1 LVLLPLLAIGVVLAD
16 PRGRNVRAEEP
27 GAAAGG
33 TLTPEQRSA
42 LAAVDTRLAGVE
54 SLAAKI
60 DDRDYRAEVARQIED
75 LKKRRLVLE
84 KSFDPGLYETL
95 MHSVIS
101 RYQTIAL
108 WLKQPALPPPPGA
121 ALAAIRKEEVTPG
134 QARGLRVAVF
144 DVDATPPIGSPVAYA
159 PVRKIEDP
167 LKARG
172 IVLLGAGEPI
182 VLCAVDWIGIAN
194 GGHDVWRENL
204 ARAVGTQRSRV
215 AVHVLHQHDGVRC
228 DFSAEEILAP
238 YGLAGRRFDVPFVRA
253 TIANAAQAAQAAM
266 ERARPVTHLGIG
278 EARVEKVASNR
289 RILGSDGRVAIARS
303 SSYRIPEHILA
314 GLREEA
320 RRQGYDLSAAR
331 VDEAI
336 AAPEGVIDPL
346 LKMLTFFDGEEAI
359 VSLSYYATHPQSYF
373 GQGDV
378 TSEFVGLARAAP
390 EAARGGIVLVHFN
403 GAGGNVA
410 AGKYNDGTPAMRV
423 ELTRR
428 LSDGMRRAWEATPM
442 RKVPLVAADCEWRV
456 EPVRLPVA
464 SHLVVDELRGRLADV
479 SLADRDRMAAAGKLA
494 FLLRMQ
500 QGDPI
505 ELSCLRLGR
514 VYILHM
520 PGELFVEYQLAAQQM
535 RPDDVVCLAAYGD
548 GGPGYIGTEVAY
560 AQGGYET
567 QPSSSNVAP
576 QVEKALMDGMRVLL
590 K

>member
-1 LVLLPLLAIGVVLAD
+1 MTAALGIAAPTVG
-16 PRGRNVRAEEP
+16 AEE
-27 GAAAGG
+27 
-33 TLTPEQRSA
+33 
-42 LAAVDTRLAGVE
+42 
-54 SLAAKI
+54 
-60 DDRDYRAEVARQIED
+60 
-75 LKKRRLVLE
+75 
-84 KSFDPGLYETL
+84 
-95 MHSVIS
+95 H
-101 RYQTIAL
+101 
-108 WLKQPALPPPPGA
+108 
-121 ALAAIRKEEVTPG
+121 
-134 QARGLRVAVF
+134 GLRVAVF

-159 PVRKIEDP
+159 PVRRIEDP

-172 IVLLGAGEPI
+172 IVLLGVGEPI

-194 GGHDVWRENL
+194 GGHDVWRESL
-204 ARAVGTQRSRV
+204 ARAVGTLRSRV

-228 DFSAEEILAP
+228 DFSAEELLAP
-238 YGLAGRRFDVPFVRA
+238 HGLDGRRFDVPFVRA
-253 TIANAAQAAQAAM
+253 TIAKAAQAAGAAIEQA
-266 ERARPVTHLGIG
+266 RAVTHLGIG

-289 RILGSDGRVAIARS
+289 RILGPDGRVAIARA

-320 RRQGYDLSAAR
+320 RRQGYDVSAAR
-331 VDEAI
+331 VEEAL
-336 AAPEGVIDPL
+336 AAPEGVIDPM
-346 LKMLTFFDGEEAI
+346 LKMLTFFDQDEPI

-378 TSEFVGLARAAP
+378 TSEFVGLARAEH
-390 EAARGGIVLVHFN
+390 EAARGVTLVHFN

-428 LSDGMRRAWEATPM
+428 MSDGMRRAWEAA
-442 RKVPLVAADCEWRV
+442 RKVPLAAGDCQWRV

-464 SHLVVDELRGRLADV
+464 PHLAADELRATIADG
-479 SLADRDRMAAAGKLA
+479 AQPERTRMAAAGKLA
-494 FLLRMQ
+494 FVLRMQ
-500 QGDPI
+500 HGHPI
-505 ELSCLRLGR
+505 ELSCLKLGE

-535 RPDDVVCLAAYGD
+535 RPDGVVCMAAYGD
-548 GGPGYIGTEVAY
+548 YGSGYVGTEIAY

-576 QVEKALMDGMRVLL
+576 QVEKVLMDGMRALL